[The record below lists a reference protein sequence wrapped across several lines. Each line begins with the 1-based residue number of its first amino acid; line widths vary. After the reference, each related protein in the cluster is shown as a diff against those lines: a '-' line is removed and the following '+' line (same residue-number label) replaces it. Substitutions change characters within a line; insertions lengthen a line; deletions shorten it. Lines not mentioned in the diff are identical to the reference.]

1 VALRDECYF
10 ICNVELSMEDNAISS
25 GNVLT
30 LCRLL
35 YMVSAI
41 QLETTQNMLRTNDKS
56 SSILAQLKPRVR
68 QCCS

>member
-1 VALRDECYF
+1 
-10 ICNVELSMEDNAISS
+10 MEDNAISS

-41 QLETTQNMLRTNDKS
+41 QLETAQNKLRANDKS